1 MDLEAVMKRREFMV
15 LLGSAA
21 AAWPRGSLAQSH
33 DRLRRI
39 GVVMAYTEDDPNGQI
54 QIGAFRESL
63 PALGWIEGRNI
74 LVDIRYAAGNPARA
88 RELAGE
94 LLRQGVD
101 LMVSNSNLVTTI
113 LQAEVRTIPVV
124 FISVSDPVG
133 SGFVRELARPGGN
146 ITGFANF
153 QPSMGSKWLEKLH
166 EIAPRAGSV
175 GLLLH
180 PEPPNFGYL
189 TSAQEAAQT
198 RNIRLVDLRV
208 RDRAEIE
215 QALANFAG
223 DAGGSLI
230 VAPNVLSFANSALIV
245 ELAAKYRMPS
255 IYPFAFFARAG
266 GLISYGFDE
275 RDQFRQ
281 GATYVDKILRGASPA
296 ELPVQHPMKFEI
308 VINLKTAKAL
318 GLDVPLQVQQLADLV
333 IE

>member
-1 MDLEAVMKRREFMV
+1 MDAEADMKRREFMV

-21 AAWPRGSLAQSH
+21 AAWPQGGFAQSPE
-33 DRLRRI
+33 RMRRI
-39 GVVMAYTEDDPNGQI
+39 GVVMAYAENDPNGQI

-74 LVDIRYAAGNPARA
+74 TVDVRYAAGNPARA

-94 LLRQGVD
+94 LLRQGLD

-133 SGFVRELARPGGN
+133 SGFVKELAKPGGN
-146 ITGFANF
+146 ITGFANY
-153 QPSMGSKWLEKLH
+153 QPSMGSKWLEKLR
-166 EIAPRAGSV
+166 EIAPRAGCM

-189 TSAQEAAQT
+189 KSAREAAE
-198 RNIRLVDLRV
+198 RLDIRLIALGAH
-208 RDRAEIE
+208 DRTEIE
-215 QALANFAG
+215 QAFANFAAEG
-223 DAGGSLI
+223 GGSLI
-230 VAPNVLSFANSALIV
+230 VAPNVVSFANSAFIV

-255 IYPFAFFARAG
+255 IYPFAFFAKQG

-281 GATYVDKILRGASPA
+281 GAIYVDKILRGANPA

-318 GLDVPLQVQQLADLV
+318 GIDVPLQIQQLADLV